1 MAIIMNTKTE
11 PRPDFEQALTELESL
26 VEKLESGD
34 LSLDQSLQHFK
45 RGVEL
50 TRHCQTV
57 LDKAQQTVERL
68 INPDDES
75 SAVAQEADAR
85 EADTREADA

>member
-1 MAIIMNTKTE
+1 MAKNMNTKTE
-11 PRPDFEQALTELESL
+11 PKPDFEQALTELESL

-57 LDKAQQTVERL
+57 LDEAQQTVERL
-68 INPDDES
+68 MNPDDES
-75 SAVAQEADAR
+75 SAVPHQADA
-85 EADTREADA
+85 

>member
-1 MAIIMNTKTE
+1 MAMNMNTKTE
-11 PRPDFEQALTELESL
+11 PKPDFEQALTELESL

-57 LDKAQQTVERL
+57 LDEAQQTVERL
-68 INPDDES
+68 TNPDDES
-75 SAVAQEADAR
+75 SAVAHEQDA
-85 EADTREADA
+85 